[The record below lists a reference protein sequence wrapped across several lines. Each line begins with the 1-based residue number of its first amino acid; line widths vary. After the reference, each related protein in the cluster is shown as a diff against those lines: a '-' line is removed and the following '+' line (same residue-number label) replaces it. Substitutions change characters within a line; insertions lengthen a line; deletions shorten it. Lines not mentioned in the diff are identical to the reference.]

1 MSVRFKAHDIFKTVI
16 VLAVIAAAA
25 FAVIIGFKL
34 ESREAQFKAT
44 KSAFTTVLTIDWMA
58 FNDGYFSWGDLQDN
72 VELGNLAEAKEQ
84 LLDIVYL
91 YPFVVGTTLEN
102 KAPPQGSPIIE
113 SNNGRMFLL
122 FSIKDDYGRRPL
134 PDWTA
139 VVEIDSQELLDTIR
153 PENRLHVDGEHGK
166 ELAYS
171 LKVDFA
177 DPLLGWTDHLI
188 VLLATM
194 AIGIPVCLAISRKS
208 RFFYETKGLESIIFL
223 FEQAERESA
232 NHSRRVAALAIF
244 VGQKMGY
251 RGKRLRGL
259 YTAALLHDI
268 GKIAIPSQILQ
279 KSEPLTRAERQAIQ
293 THPVV
298 SARILR
304 NFKELSSLSP
314 VVLYHHERMDGS
326 GYPDGLKGDEISV
339 ESRIIAVVD
348 VFEALI
354 GKRPY
359 RDPVSPAEAFATLKA
374 MPLDQTI
381 VDILITNYHEFAAF
395 KAPKWVVAYVP
406 MPD

>member
-1 MSVRFKAHDIFKTVI
+1 MNVRFKAHDIFKIVI
-16 VLAVIAAAA
+16 VLAAIAAVS

-34 ESREAQFKAT
+34 QSRETQFEAT
-44 KSAFTTVLTIDWMA
+44 KSAFATVLNIDWMA
-58 FNDGYFSWGDLQDN
+58 FNDGYFSWGDLRN
-72 VELGNLAEAKEQ
+72 TVESGNLAEAKEQ
-84 LLDIVYL
+84 LLDITYL
-91 YPFVVGTTLEN
+91 YPFILGTTLEN
-102 KAPPQGSPIIE
+102 QAPPQSSPAIE
-113 SNNGRMFLL
+113 SKDGRLFLL
-122 FSIKDDYGRRPL
+122 FSIKDDYGNKPL

-139 VVEIDSQELLDTIR
+139 IVEVDSQELLDTIR
-153 PENRLHVDGEHGK
+153 PENRLHIDGEHGK

-177 DPLLGWTDHLI
+177 DPLLDWSDHLI

-194 AIGIPVCLAISRKS
+194 AIGIPLCLAISRKS

-232 NHSRRVAALAIF
+232 NHSRRVAVLAIF

-251 RGKRLRGL
+251 RGKRLRSL

-326 GYPDGLKGDEISV
+326 GYPDGLKGDEISM

-359 RDPVSPAEAFATLKA
+359 RDPVSPTEAFATLKA

-381 VDILITNYHEFAAF
+381 VDILIANYHEFAVF
-395 KAPKWVVAYVP
+395 TAPKWAVAYVP